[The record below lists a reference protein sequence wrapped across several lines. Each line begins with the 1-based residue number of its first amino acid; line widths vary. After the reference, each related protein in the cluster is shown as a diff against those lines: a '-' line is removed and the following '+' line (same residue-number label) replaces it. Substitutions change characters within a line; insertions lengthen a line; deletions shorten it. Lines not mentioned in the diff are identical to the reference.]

1 MKMVNDY
8 YQTTKKDSKKKQL
21 KDIKIFLKKKNIKH
35 EKRLEKDIKVFM
47 KTKKK
52 KDVNIIWK
60 VKTSYLIT

>member
-1 MKMVNDY
+1 MVNDY
-8 YQTTKKDSKKKQL
+8 HQNTKKDSEKKQL
-21 KDIKIFLKKKNIKH
+21 KDTKIFLKKKNIKH

-60 VKTSYLIT
+60 VETSYLII